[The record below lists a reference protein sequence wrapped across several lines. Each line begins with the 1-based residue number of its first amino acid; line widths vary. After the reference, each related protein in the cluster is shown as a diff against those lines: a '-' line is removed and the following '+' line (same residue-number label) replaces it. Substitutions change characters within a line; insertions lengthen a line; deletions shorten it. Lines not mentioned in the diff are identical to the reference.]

1 MLEKNKQAWLFNFE
15 EDPSY
20 FAILLYKLLNFI
32 KIYDCYVNDPIKGIF
47 RKLCYYFI
55 SARKVSWNINGFGC
69 IQHVKAC

>member
-20 FAILLYKLLNFI
+20 FVILLYKLRNFI

-47 RKLCYYFI
+47 RRLCYHFR

-69 IQHVKAC
+69 IQHLKAC

>member
-1 MLEKNKQAWLFNFE
+1 MLEKNKQAWRFNFE

-20 FAILLYKLLNFI
+20 FVILLYKLCNFI
-32 KIYDCYVNDPIKGIF
+32 KMYDCYVNDPIKGIF
-47 RKLCYYFI
+47 RRLCCYFI